1 MFLRRLRP
9 LNLGS
14 KSSLF
19 GLVQRSQAVC
29 ADRHSL
35 LYTLERHRVLGQVG
49 HKAAIGVA
57 LGKAHRMTVLGI
69 LATNF
74 AALRHLEL
82 PFVERIESSVQIK
95 IAHVRA
101 ELY

>member
-1 MFLRRLRP
+1 MRRSPP

-14 KSSLF
+14 KSSLV
-19 GLVQRSQAVC
+19 GLVQCSQAVR
-29 ADRHSL
+29 ADRQSL
-35 LYTLERHRVLGQVG
+35 LHALVGYLAFGKIG

-57 LGKAHRMTVLGI
+57 LGKAHRMTILGT

-82 PFVERIESSVQIK
+82 PFVERTESSVQIK

-101 ELY
+101 QLY